1 MKIFTVLLGF
11 LLPLLTWSQS
21 IKSPTEFLGYE
32 LGTQF
37 TRHHEVV
44 DYYQYLAS
52 EASDRVQLQEYGKT
66 NERRPLL
73 LAFVSSAENIRNLE
87 TIRTEHLK
95 STEGNSNAS
104 KAIVWLSYNVHGNES
119 VSTEAS
125 MQTIYELLTSKRAYL
140 ENTVVIIDPCI
151 NPDGR
156 DRYVNWYNQFKNTP
170 NQVNPD
176 SKEHHEGWLS
186 GRANHYM
193 FDLNRDWAWLTQV
206 ESQQRLPMYNK
217 WLPHIHVD
225 FHEQGVNNPYFF
237 APSAEPFHEVITP
250 FQRSFQETLGRNHAK
265 YFDANGWFYFT
276 KERFDLFY
284 PSYGDTYPTYNGAI
298 GMTYEQGGSGRAGL
312 GVITDIGDTLTLN
325 DRIDHHK
332 TTGLSTIEVASQ
344 NVDKLNQEFQK
355 FYQPRNFKYKS
366 YVLAGEFDK
375 LHLLMKLL
383 YKHEIKFQLN
393 SDKNIQGYNYRTGK
407 TGKTNIGD
415 SHAIVVSTNQKKGTL
430 VKVLFEPDAKLSDSL
445 TYDITAW
452 SLPYAYG
459 LDAIASESRII
470 GLGNSDK
477 PMYFFNGAPIKDM
490 EDTNVYAF
498 LTDWNSMMDAR
509 FLAELLKNKIRVRR
523 AEKPFTIDGV
533 MHDRGS
539 LIITASDN
547 KNNIEFFTTL
557 RSVAEKHSKRLRPTA
572 TGFVDQGKDF
582 GSSYVSM
589 ITPVKVG
596 VLSGDPTSSLR
607 FGEIWHFFE
616 QQLHYPLTVLDGD
629 YIKRTDL
636 SEYDVLILPDGRG
649 YGNFMDE
656 SMLKSMKEWVAA
668 GGRLIAMGN
677 AIDAIDGKEG
687 FGIKIKEHKKDTTDL
702 EVDLFEN
709 EQRERIKKA
718 ITGAIFKTKVDPTH
732 PLAFGY
738 GDTYFT
744 LKLGNDS
751 FDYLESGT
759 VAYIENNT
767 KPVAGFAGS
776 EAQKII
782 TNSLVFG
789 VENHKRGQV
798 VYMVDNPLFR
808 GFWENGKLFFANA
821 LFMID

>member
-1 MKIFTVLLGF
+1 MKKFSFLLAF
-11 LLPLLTWSQS
+11 LLPLLMWSQS
-21 IKSPTEFLGYE
+21 IKSPSEFLGYE

-44 DYYQYLAS
+44 NYYQYLAS
-52 EASDRVQLQEYGKT
+52 EASHRVQLQEYGKT

-73 LAFVSSAENIRNLE
+73 LAFVSSADNISNLE
-87 TIRTEHLK
+87 TIRTEHIK
-95 STEGNSNAS
+95 STEGTSNAS

-125 MQTIYELLTSKRAYL
+125 MQTIYELLTSKQAYL

-225 FHEQGVNNPYFF
+225 FHEQGVDNPYFF

-312 GVITDIGDTLTLN
+312 GVITSLGDTLTLK
-325 DRIDHHK
+325 DRMDHHK

-344 NVDKLNQEFQK
+344 NMVKLNQEFQK
-355 FYQPRNFKYKS
+355 FYQPKNYKYKS
-366 YVLAGEFDK
+366 YVLNGDIDK
-375 LHLLMKLL
+375 KQALADLLQ
-383 YKHEIKFQLN
+383 KHGIEYGWGKKGVTKGF
-393 SDKNIQGYNYRTGK
+393 NYK
-407 TGKTNIGD
+407 TGTNGSIQT
-415 SHAIVVSTNQKKGTL
+415 SENSLIVSTNQKKGTL

-459 LDAIASESRII
+459 VDAVASTS
-470 GLGNSDK
+470 LVTATNSDK
-477 PMYFFNGAPIKDM
+477 WTIYPPKPFEQMIS
-490 EDTNVYAF
+490 EDVYAYIS
-498 LTDWNSMMDAR
+498 DWNSMKDAR
-509 FLAELLKNKIRVRR
+509 FLADLIVNKIKTRR
-523 AEKPFTIDGV
+523 AEKPFSLNGKIFE
-533 MHDRGS
+533 RGS
-539 LIITASDN
+539 LIITTSDN
-547 KNNIEFFTTL
+547 KNHPDFIKTL
-557 RSVAEKHSKRLRPTA
+557 KSLTSKHLIMLDVAD

-582 GSSYVSM
+582 GSSYVGM
-589 ITPVKVG
+589 IKPVKVG
-596 VLSGDPTSSLR
+596 VLSGEPTSTLR

-616 QQLHYPLTVLDGD
+616 QQLHYPLTVLDAD

-636 SEYDVLILPDGRG
+636 SEYDVLILPDGWG
-649 YGNFMDE
+649 YRNFMDE
-656 SMLKSMKEWVAA
+656 SMLKSVKEWVAA

-677 AIDAIDGKEG
+677 SIDAIDGKEG
-687 FGIKIKEHKKDTTDL
+687 FGIKARERKKDSTNL
-702 EVDLFEN
+702 EVELYEN
-709 EQRERIKKA
+709 EQRERMKQA

-738 GDTYFT
+738 GDTYFS

-776 EAQKII
+776 EAQKTIK
-782 TNSLVFG
+782 NSLVFG
-789 VENHKRGQV
+789 VENHGRGQV

-821 LFMID
+821 LFMIN